1 MSKKKRGSLGID
13 NAVRANIDMRPRFTP
28 NPDMAQYNPRM
39 DADGNIVADIPAGVS
54 YQDLMDE
61 YLRTQNSPT
70 VNNIQTHTT
79 IYPEEPQVS
88 VSAAAA
94 SPVVTIAQVPQQQSW
109 LPYMFMSSL
118 LGKSNKKESL
128 EDRLNTVADVI
139 NGRKPLEA
147 LQPSSQVKRRGPR
160 LLTEGLADKAVQYA
174 LMKNWLPQ
182 QQSVVTVEQPGLQQ
196 SMPADAVRQVAP
208 PIQTYPPMPV
218 VPNIQPPVTSR
229 VVVPASAYTEQVPT
243 MDEVYVAEPASSS
256 SKSNTSNEA
265 RLWDRGQHHY
275 KEMSAW
281 GTGLSDIA
289 LAGILG
295 NVGLESGFI
304 PTATNGSHHGYLQ
317 NDNSIR
323 DFIVKH
329 YGGYGHKQQMQYL
342 HDGLTGRLRG
352 GSTGQG
358 KALQRRFNRYI
369 NAVKNVTDPVKAARL
384 WEQYYEISGGQAMRD
399 RERNAQYFYDQI
411 SSSGPGAF
419 RRVQATVP
427 RRYDEGGDLTDDG
440 ITDTPIRNYQW
451 RTMPETDVTYNDYN
465 TGLPVQA
472 GDKVWTDEN
481 GNIVTTNSNPNVAA
495 DYAVQY
501 GNPTFELDY
510 PEITI
515 EGNGKGYFTG
525 ESFADRYARELAA
538 PIAKN
543 VDVDPV
549 FKEQA
554 QALVDFEIEKERQH
568 RANEEFNRQVDNFF
582 GANWLRPSQ
591 LVGAFN
597 PGGVDDGVT
606 FGERF
611 LLGTNN
617 YGLWNPNSKFLREHP
632 YLAEGANILFDL
644 AAPQAIINGVPEMT
658 RAAANAAR
666 KGAINTAA
674 RASFYFPQKDA
685 AAKASQLW
693 RNQEYNNFL
702 NTVNGDNYY
711 ELVQSTANRP
721 KVYYP
726 NEEYFISHT
735 TPWAEFTETGF
746 IPSWAKT
753 EAEIA
758 EVSIDPAY
766 FVNAKNKLYEFPHE
780 TFGDLQSTGAALG
793 KMKKVYDT
801 PVRDLGES
809 HLKYGNLSSGPRGE
823 VSTMGNF
830 PNTYR
835 QGWGLTE
842 RPLLKTLAYPEGI
855 YDYNPIYEN
864 IFRGPQTIVTGDE
877 LADALLH
884 SNYNIY
890 ERTPNGVQRTLFL
903 GEPQI
908 QNTAAGG
915 SEHSLGIGFE
925 DMDFSSSL
933 GEKNIFDRYIY
944 GNLISGEDV
953 FPGRHQQLQ
962 LGLDPEVAEYLMK
975 NKVGRDV
982 QALIDEGLTNPE
994 IAAARGE
1001 GKRELLENVRV
1012 GEYGG
1017 DEYNKAGMEHS
1028 GGFFNEDKNFISV
1041 NRDSGFPKG
1050 FVQKHEGTHLLDKYT
1065 TLTDAQETA
1074 LSSAYGKDF
1083 EALSDWD
1090 QADDWLKGY
1099 KHMQKERVTTNRDAR
1114 DVLLGD
1120 YQKFDIHQQNL
1131 IIDRM
1136 SDEKIVDAVRKANGY
1151 GRNYIAYLEQ
1161 TGGLTP
1167 KKINQFRE
1175 AMKKVGVVT
1184 GVAAVGASAVTN

>member
-61 YLRTQNSPT
+61 YLRTQSSPT
-70 VNNIQTHTT
+70 VNNIQTHTI

-229 VVVPASAYTEQVPT
+229 VVVPASAYTEQVPK

-281 GTGLSDIA
+281 GTGLSDVA

-317 NDNSIR
+317 NENSIR

-329 YGGYGHKQQMQYL
+329 YGGYGHRQQMQYL

-644 AAPQAIINGVPEMT
+644 AAPQAILNGIPEMY
-658 RAAANAAR
+658 NAAR
-666 KGAINTAA
+666 YNPYTLSRAMNSALRHAPIEDPTLFPNYRYKWGDLELNDPNLMYHHDYGNGAINYT
-674 RASFYFPQKDA
+674 
-685 AAKASQLW
+685 
-693 RNQEYNNFL
+693 N
-702 NTVNGDNYY
+702 
-711 ELVQSTANRP
+711 
-721 KVYYP
+721 
-726 NEEYFISHT
+726 
-735 TPWAEFTETGF
+735 
-746 IPSWAKT
+746 
-753 EAEIA
+753 
-758 EVSIDPAY
+758 
-766 FVNAKNKLYEFPHE
+766 
-780 TFGDLQSTGAALG
+780 STGANIINGKIIPGKSFKEGQKGYVWWNKGRPFGIGLSPDGNTAGFTRMVTTHADNPNLLQVRSADYPIGQWDGKNGFVRSSEYVSSTPVKVNDNSIYTFIPGRGFLKGNLNQIFDRALIQG
-793 KMKKVYDT
+793 DSYLQQK
-801 PVRDLGES
+801 VRDLNFSEKSGTKLVNDAGNPQNLWHGSPNYFTEYDP
-809 HLKYGNLSSGPRGE
+809 LKFGTVTDDGYYGRGLYT
-823 VSTMGNF
+823 S
-830 PNTYR
+830 
-835 QGWGLTE
+835 Q
-842 RPLLKTLAYPEGI
+842 
-855 YDYNPIYEN
+855 DYNTAAPYGRNGYMYNFYVNSKNPFKVGFYDSVFNPFSKEELEVRSGIAPDFN
-864 IFRGPQTIVTGDE
+864 RDTKHILTGYDE
-877 LADALLH
+877 GLVNKLRTELTNSDAVVMSYPKGSTGFKYDEVVIPTPEQLKLADAVTFDDYGLIIPL
-884 SNYNIY
+884 S
-890 ERTPNGVQRTLFL
+890 ERDN
-903 GEPQI
+903 
-908 QNTAAGG
+908 
-915 SEHSLGIGFE
+915 
-925 DMDFSSSL
+925 FS
-933 GEKNIFDRYIY
+933 I
-944 GNLISGEDV
+944 
-953 FPGRHQQLQ
+953 
-962 LGLDPEVAEYLMK
+962 
-975 NKVGRDV
+975 
-982 QALIDEGLTNPE
+982 
-994 IAAARGE
+994 
-1001 GKRELLENVRV
+1001 
-1012 GEYGG
+1012 
-1017 DEYNKAGMEHS
+1017 
-1028 GGFFNEDKNFISV
+1028 
-1041 NRDSGFPKG
+1041 
-1050 FVQKHEGTHLLDKYT
+1050 
-1065 TLTDAQETA
+1065 
-1074 LSSAYGKDF
+1074 KDF
-1083 EALSDWD
+1083 RYS
-1090 QADDWLKGY
+1090 KG
-1099 KHMQKERVTTNRDAR
+1099 
-1114 DVLLGD
+1114 G
-1120 YQKFDIHQQNL
+1120 
-1131 IIDRM
+1131 
-1136 SDEKIVDAVRKANGY
+1136 KIKKK
-1151 GRNYIAYLEQ
+1151 
-1161 TGGLTP
+1161 T
-1167 KKINQFRE
+1167 KIN
-1175 AMKKVGVVT
+1175 
-1184 GVAAVGASAVTN
+1184 